1 MSAFVVVTLVTNLVV
16 EVRASTMVGGCAVL
30 IHIQRSLFCLIV
42 TVTEILEVELY

>member
-16 EVRASTMVGGCAVL
+16 EVTMVGGCAVL